1 MDFPNESKTLP
12 VSFFMKEKNCIP
24 RGWKHQR
31 TGVSWGGGAYNSN
44 LSSLEAPGAT
54 GSSGCGAWVQE
65 RWPHDLVFLCIFPPL
80 QWSLCLG
87 NSRGD
92 RRAHHLSAPG
102 NKVRDLGS
110 SKIPNPWRP
119 KKLWSRLGQH
129 LWQKWWGEECADS
142 KPEAVQVGETKIFC
156 YNDTYWNTA
165 ERPLFKR
172 HIR

>member
-12 VSFFMKEKNCIP
+12 VSFLWKKKIAFP

-31 TGVSWGGGAYNSN
+31 AGVSRGGGAYNSN
-44 LSSLEAPGAT
+44 LSAIEAPGAT

-65 RWPHDLVFLCIFPPL
+65 RWPHDPVFLCIFPPL
-80 QWSLCLG
+80 QWSLCLE

-110 SKIPNPWRP
+110 SKISNPGRS

-129 LWQKWWGEECADS
+129 LWQRWCGEECADS

-156 YNDTYWNTA
+156 YNDTYWNAA